1 MISEIKPPSDGLR
14 RKVAFMYP
22 GQGAQYFH
30 MGIELFRA
38 EPRFRKSMRQCDE
51 MAAPFLHRSML
62 QNLHGNEY
70 GKSDTFPSL
79 ELSNVALLSIEYS
92 LARLLM
98 DFGLHPDLHLGY
110 SLGEFA
116 AGVIANAISLEEAIW
131 LVIEF
136 AKVVAETVPPGKM
149 LAVLDS
155 VSVMERYA
163 PEFVCYMLPVNYG
176 FQFPPGRPGGR
187 RIQCQFD
194 PGAAGGIFRRRASGP
209 PCPVK
214 R

>member
-1 MISEIKPPSDGLR
+1 KPPSDGLR

-163 PEFVCYMLPVNYG
+163 PEFVGCTLSGVN
-176 FQFPPGRPGGR
+176 FHRNF
-187 RIQCQFD
+187 
-194 PGAAGGIFRRRASGP
+194 
-209 PCPVK
+209 VV
-214 R
+214 